1 MVFSSVDEVAEFVA
15 LMRMVADRRGVVGF
29 RRVAQ
34 LFGVSASVVRT
45 IEARAAHLIGPPPTA
60 LAVQLS
66 ARWNAAHLLQ
76 SPADEDL
83 GRSTSPL
90 ADALAVLQL
99 RLRSLPLAAFVERS
113 AMLFASL
120 KGRHLIALQAGQV
133 MSGGDPDAD
142 DIDDFMGSRRLDAL
156 LRSALQLERGGAP
169 PAGECRWYSVIP
181 ACTAPLAAWEH
192 TDPPWPTIPGT
203 DAPLDTARERA
214 LLFSRLGS
222 FCRRV
227 DAAAAGVSAPP
238 HARHCSLRRRGGAH
252 LHARGGCSRE
262 GECRDARGRGRLRG
276 EHRTHVRRAAS
287 RRDCGRGT
295 GGGRGVRSRRAAG
308 PTRFDTA
315 PVSAEAW

>member
-1 MVFSSVDEVAEFVA
+1 LV
-15 LMRMVADRRGVVGF
+15 
-29 RRVAQ
+29 
-34 LFGVSASVVRT
+34 
-45 IEARAAHLIGPPPTA
+45 
-60 LAVQLS
+60 
-66 ARWNAAHLLQ
+66 
-76 SPADEDL
+76 
-83 GRSTSPL
+83 
-90 ADALAVLQL
+90 DALAVLQL

-120 KGRHLIALQAGQV
+120 KGRHLIALQAGHV

-142 DIDDFMGSRRLDAL
+142 DIDGFMGSRRLDAL

-214 LLFSRLGS
+214 LLFSRLGL

-238 HARHCSLRRRGGAH
+238 MHAIAPSDVEEARTSMHEVGA
-252 LHARGGCSRE
+252 RE
-262 GECRDARGRGRLRG
+262 RASAAMREEEADYAESTAPTFGEL
-276 EHRTHVRRAAS
+276 RRAAIAEE
-287 RRDCGRGT
+287 GP
-295 GGGRGVRSRRAAG
+295 AA
-308 PTRFDTA
+308 D
-315 PVSAEAW
+315 EA